1 MANGWGGKRPN
12 SGRKPGSPNKA
23 PPERLQRIM
32 VDGHTP
38 LEVMLANMRK
48 FYSQA
53 VELEQANSND
63 KYAQEL
69 RHKAQSCARDAAP
82 YIHSRHVSSTI
93 RHELTV
99 AELTDHELILIAG
112 SAKVINGDAP
122 DPGPLMGKAAAAPGM
137 ASVSRPA
144 LISAPDMIDVKQDD
158 NKLH

>member
-1 MANGWGGKRPN
+1 
-12 SGRKPGSPNKA
+12 
-23 PPERLQRIM
+23 M

-82 YIHSRHVSSTI
+82 YVHSRHVSSTI

-99 AELTDHELILIAG
+99 AELTDDELVLIAG
-112 SAKVINGDAP
+112 SAKVINGDTP
-122 DPGPLMGKAAAAPGM
+122 DPGQAAEAPGC
-137 ASVSRPA
+137 ASRPA
-144 LISAPDMIDVKQDD
+144 LISAPAMIDEPEP
-158 NKLH
+158 LSRWRTRRH